1 MLEIDF
7 WYANF
12 VKKSNLNYLKVV
24 ERLLRK
30 IEMRSKSMALLLTLG
45 LFGGTLAACEQGVDE
60 EVDPGIEGTEE
71 VEPELAPEGEMAPE
85 GEVEP
90 EVEGE

>member
-12 VKKSNLNYLKVV
+12 VKNSNLNYLKVV

-45 LFGGTLAACEQGVDE
+45 LFGGTLAACDAGVDE
-60 EVDPGIEGTEE
+60 PVDPGIDGTEE
-71 VEPELAPEGEMAPE
+71 VTPD
-85 GEVEP
+85 VEP
-90 EVEGE
+90 EVVPEAEPEIEGE

>member
-30 IEMRSKSMALLLTLG
+30 IEMRSKSMALLLALG
-45 LFGGTLAACEQGVDE
+45 LFGSTLAACEQGIEE
-60 EVDPGIEGTEE
+60 EVEPGLEGTEE
-71 VEPELAPEGEMAPE
+71 IEPGIEP
-85 GEVEP
+85 EVEP
-90 EVEGE
+90 EIEGE

>member
-30 IEMRSKSMALLLTLG
+30 IEMRSKSIALLLALG
-45 LFGGTLAACEQGVDE
+45 LFGGTLAACDAGVE
-60 EVDPGIEGTEE
+60 EELEPGVEGTEE
-71 VEPELAPEGEMAPE
+71 VEPEVVPE

-90 EVEGE
+90 EIEGE

>member
-7 WYANF
+7 CYANF

-30 IEMRSKSMALLLTLG
+30 IEMRSKSIALLLALG
-45 LFGGTLAACEQGVDE
+45 LFGSTLAACEQGVEE
-60 EVDPGIEGTEE
+60 EVDPAIEGIEE
-71 VEPELAPEGEMAPE
+71 VEPGVEPEVVPE

-90 EVEGE
+90 EIEGE